1 MEFGF
6 ALIVPHFSLLKFF
19 LKVLYFLILP
29 EHTVERFLN
38 FKRKFWSFIESLNV
52 QKKKKLDFLKNE
64 QLFKVFKFIKLWDLV
79 SL

>member
-1 MEFGF
+1 MGVWFCLDC
-6 ALIVPHFSLLKFF
+6 APFSPIKFF
-19 LKVLYFLILP
+19 KVLYFLILS

-52 QKKKKLDFLKNE
+52 KKTGFLKNE